1 MNTGTNLVITLVVLE
16 DGIRDIDA
24 TIIAVT
30 EKAVKV
36 ENASGW
42 AWFPKSALKNVT
54 VEKFFTRCDLAKW
67 FDVSDFQFKM
77 SEFSDITSMARGM

>member
-24 TIIAVT
+24 TITAVT
-30 EKAVKV
+30 EKAVKI

-67 FDVSDFQFKM
+67 FTVSDFQFKL
-77 SEFSDITSMARGM
+77 SEFSDVHEMARNV